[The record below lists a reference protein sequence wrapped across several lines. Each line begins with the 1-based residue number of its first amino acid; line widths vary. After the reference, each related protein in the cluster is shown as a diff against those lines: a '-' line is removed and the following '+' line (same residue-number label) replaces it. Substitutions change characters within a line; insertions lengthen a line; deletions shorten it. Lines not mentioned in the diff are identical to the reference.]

1 MEDFA
6 SCARIVIGPSVLS
19 GDIRM
24 QDKFG
29 RTITYLRLSVT
40 DLCNLRC
47 KYCMPEKGICK
58 KNHEDILSEDEMVMA
73 VQAAASLG
81 IRKIRITGGEPLVKK
96 NLLSICERVGKI
108 PGIDEVCVTTNGV
121 LLEEYAQGLINVGVS
136 RLNISLD
143 TLNAEKYKEITRIG
157 NLQKVLTGIE
167 EAIKVGFKKIKLN
180 AVLMRGFNDDEIRAL
195 AELTLDKPIDMRFIE
210 LMPMIDTN
218 IDKAAYMPTREIL
231 KILPELEELSTDG
244 VAKLYKL
251 PGAQGNI
258 GLISPV
264 SENFCAGCNRIRLTA
279 DGKFKP
285 CLHSPE
291 EFSIKGL
298 DFEGML
304 EQTKKAVLAKP
315 EKHGDLTGENLSNAS
330 RSMNAIGG

>member
-1 MEDFA
+1 MVFVNY
-6 SCARIVIGPSVLS
+6 ARIAIGPIVLL
-19 GDIRM
+19 GDIKM

-47 KYCMPEKGICK
+47 KYCMPAEGICK
-58 KNHEDILSEDEMVMA
+58 KAHEDILSEDEMVMA
-73 VQAAASLG
+73 VEAAATLG
-81 IRKIRITGGEPLVKK
+81 IKKIRITGGEPLVKK
-96 NLLSICERVGKI
+96 NIFSICERVGKI
-108 PGIDEVCVTTNGV
+108 SGVDEVCVTTNGV
-121 LLEEYAQGLINVGVS
+121 LLKEYAQGLFDAGVS

-143 TLNAEKYKEITRIG
+143 TLDAKKFKEITRVG
-157 NLQKVLTGIE
+157 NLEKVLAGID
-167 EAIKVGFKKIKLN
+167 EAIKVGFRKIKLN
-180 AVLMRGFNDDEIRAL
+180 AVLMRGFNDVEIRAL
-195 AELTLDKPIDMRFIE
+195 AELTVDRPIDMRFIE
-210 LMPMIDTN
+210 LMPMVDTQ
-218 IDKAAYMPTREIL
+218 IDKSAYMPVREVL
-231 KILPELEELSTDG
+231 EALPELEKLDVDG

-251 PGAQGNI
+251 PGAKGKI

-264 SENFCAGCNRIRLTA
+264 SDNFCAGCNRIRLTA

-285 CLHSPE
+285 CLHAPE

-298 DFEGML
+298 DFDGML

-315 EKHGDLTGENLSNAS
+315 EKHGDLTGENISKAS

>member
-1 MEDFA
+1 
-6 SCARIVIGPSVLS
+6 
-19 GDIRM
+19 
-24 QDKFG
+24 
-29 RTITYLRLSVT
+29 
-40 DLCNLRC
+40 
-47 KYCMPEKGICK
+47 MPEEGICK

-96 NLLSICERVGKI
+96 NILSICERVKKI

-121 LLEEYAQGLINVGVS
+121 LLKEYAQGLINAGVS

-143 TLNAEKYKEITRIG
+143 TLNAKKYKEITRVG

-218 IDKAAYMPTREIL
+218 IDKAAYMPASEIL
-231 KILPELEELSTDG
+231 KILPELEVLSTDG

-315 EKHGDLTGENLSNAS
+315 EQHGDLTGENLSNAS

>member
-1 MEDFA
+1 
-6 SCARIVIGPSVLS
+6 
-19 GDIRM
+19 
-24 QDKFG
+24 
-29 RTITYLRLSVT
+29 
-40 DLCNLRC
+40 
-47 KYCMPEKGICK
+47 MPEEGICK

-96 NLLSICERVGKI
+96 NILSICERVGKI

-121 LLEEYAQGLINVGVS
+121 LLEEYAQGLINAGVS

-218 IDKAAYMPTREIL
+218 IDKAAYMPANEIL

-315 EKHGDLTGENLSNAS
+315 EQHGDLTGENLSNAS

>member
-1 MEDFA
+1 
-6 SCARIVIGPSVLS
+6 
-19 GDIRM
+19 M

-47 KYCMPEKGICK
+47 KYCMPEEGICK

-96 NLLSICERVGKI
+96 NILSICERVKKI

-121 LLEEYAQGLINVGVS
+121 LLKEYAQGLINAGVS

-143 TLNAEKYKEITRIG
+143 TLDAEKYKEITRIG

-218 IDKAAYMPTREIL
+218 IDKAAYMPASEIL

-258 GLISPV
+258 GLVSPV

-315 EKHGDLTGENLSNAS
+315 EQHGDLTGENLSNAS

>member
-1 MEDFA
+1 
-6 SCARIVIGPSVLS
+6 
-19 GDIRM
+19 M

-47 KYCMPEKGICK
+47 KYCMPAEGICK
-58 KNHEDILSEDEMVMA
+58 KAHEDILSEDEMVMA
-73 VQAAASLG
+73 VEAAATLG
-81 IRKIRITGGEPLVKK
+81 IKKIRITGGEPLVKK
-96 NLLSICERVGKI
+96 NILSICERVGKI
-108 PGIDEVCVTTNGV
+108 SGVDEVCVTTNGV
-121 LLEEYAQGLINVGVS
+121 LLKEYAQGLFDAGVS
-136 RLNISLD
+136 HLNISLD
-143 TLNAEKYKEITRIG
+143 TLDAKKFKEITRVG
-157 NLQKVLTGIE
+157 DLEKVLAGID
-167 EAIKVGFKKIKLN
+167 EAIKVGFRKIKLN

-195 AELTLDKPIDMRFIE
+195 AELTVDRPIDMRFIE
-210 LMPMIDTN
+210 LMPMVDTQ
-218 IDKAAYMPTREIL
+218 IDKSAYMPVREVL
-231 KILPELEELSTDG
+231 EALPELEKLDVDG

-251 PGAQGNI
+251 PGAKGKI

-264 SENFCAGCNRIRLTA
+264 SDNFCAGCNRIRLTA

-285 CLHSPE
+285 CLHAPE

-298 DFEGML
+298 DFDGML

-315 EKHGDLTGENLSNAS
+315 EKHGDLTGENISKAS